1 MITIATLFSK
11 LDGLATRAASNLK
24 NIIRPMKILLTILGL
39 LNGGYML
46 LDGLFVLFK
55 GKYIGPEKPG
65 PWANLF
71 YKLNVDVFKLGP
83 LFIIFGL
90 LWLIWLYALWA
101 NQSWAY
107 IFGVLISIL
116 TLWYL
121 PFGTLFSIIILVV
134 LLTARTKLGL

>member
-1 MITIATLFSK
+1 
-11 LDGLATRAASNLK
+11 
-24 NIIRPMKILLTILGL
+24 MKILITILGF

-46 LDGLFVLFK
+46 LDGILVMFK

-83 LFIIFGL
+83 VFIVFGL
-90 LWLIWLYALWA
+90 FWLVWLYGLWT
-101 NQSWAY
+101 NQNWVY
-107 IFGVLISIL
+107 TFGLVISIL

-121 PFGTLFSIIILVV
+121 PVGTFFSIIIL
-134 LLTARTKLGL
+134 LALIFARQKIGV

>member
-1 MITIATLFSK
+1 
-11 LDGLATRAASNLK
+11 
-24 NIIRPMKILLTILGL
+24 MKILVTILGL

-46 LDGLFVLFK
+46 LDGIYVLLK

-71 YKLNVDVFKLGP
+71 YKLDVDVFKLGP

-90 LWLIWLYALWA
+90 LWLGWLYALWT
-101 NQSWAY
+101 QRDWAY
-107 IFGVLISIL
+107 LFGIAISVL

-121 PFGTLFSIIILVV
+121 PVGTLFSVIILVV
-134 LLTARTKLGL
+134 LLTARRKLGA